1 MNKRTQYFCVDKK
14 GVAMMLTFWKSLHGI
29 NLWKLNRMFIKL
41 AVSKISLE
49 EQIQNGMLK
58 IEFKPKQAISL
69 IGTEQKKEIEQAIE
83 QLEGFEIL
91 KLCLFEE
98 CVPVYREQRSLGIVS
113 RWLEIHIKRDNEQ
126 QKAS

>member
-1 MNKRTQYFCVDKK
+1 VNNK
-14 GVAMMLTFWKSLHGI
+14 GVAVMLTFWKSIHGI

-41 AVSKISLE
+41 AASKISLE
-49 EQIQNGMLK
+49 EQIRNGMLT
-58 IEFKPKQAISL
+58 IEFKPKQSISL

-91 KLCLFEE
+91 KLCLLEE
-98 CVPVYREQRSLGIVS
+98 CVPVYKEQRSLGIVS
-113 RWLEIHIKRDNEQ
+113 RWLEIHIKRDKQ